1 MRKIAAHRLETP
13 SGVIHLGVVVIRGGI
28 VEGYFSFS
36 GEIPF
41 TEWLGGTIVIQP
53 DADGRLRA
61 YQDGAILE

>member
-13 SGVIHLGVVVIRGGI
+13 SGVIHLGVVVIREGI
-28 VEGYFSFS
+28 VEDYFSFS

-41 TEWLGGTIVIQP
+41 TEWLGGTIAIQP

>member
-13 SGVIHLGVVVIRGGI
+13 TGVVHLGVVVIRDGI
-28 VEGYFSFS
+28 VEDYSPFS
-36 GEIPF
+36 GELPF

-61 YQDGAILE
+61 YQEGVILE